1 MSSENNDFDKVKY
14 EDWIGGGSEKSDEGN
29 AFGDDADHFKKDQYE
44 GMDGHMRLQM

>member
-14 EDWIGGGSEKSDEGN
+14 EDWIGGGSENSDEGN
-29 AFGDDADHFKKDQYE
+29 AFGDDADLFKKDQYE